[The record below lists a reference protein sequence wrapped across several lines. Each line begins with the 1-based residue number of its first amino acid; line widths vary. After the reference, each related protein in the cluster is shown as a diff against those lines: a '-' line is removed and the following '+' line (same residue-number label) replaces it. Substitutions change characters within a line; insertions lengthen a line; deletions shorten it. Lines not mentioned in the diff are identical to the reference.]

1 MNNQEVTD
9 KVVEELIKITV
20 YTTNKTITV
29 IRTKEE
35 AVKLRT
41 KIQSQ
46 MNNGHTVVI
55 GANMVNPKY
64 IEIIN
69 FEEINGE
76 DYE

>member
-1 MNNQEVTD
+1 MV
-9 KVVEELIKITV
+9 KITV
-20 YTTNKTITV
+20 YTTNKTITNI

-35 AVKLRT
+35 AIKLRT

-55 GANMVNPKY
+55 GDNMLNPRY
-64 IEIIN
+64 IEIIR
-69 FEEINGE
+69 FEEIDGE